1 MTNENKIGVILTG
14 CLGGIGQ
21 AIKKELNKDDVF
33 KVIGIDIEKKPED
46 ALMHNID
53 EYICC
58 DLSDEESIYNSI
70 NYIFANFDNVLHL
83 INNAGVM
90 INDPILRTEW
100 DKEKFRNIIK
110 IWDKT
115 NNINLRACF
124 GLSVCFANYLFDKR
138 AEGSIVHISS
148 ISSNG
153 NSGQS
158 SYSSSKGGL
167 RSLSKSLS
175 KEIASFGI
183 RSNVIIPGFI
193 ETKAG
198 AKVISEK
205 NLRKKINQTP
215 LKRLGLPSEVA
226 DITRKLL
233 ENKFLNGC
241 EINIDGGLTL

>member
-1 MTNENKIGVILTG
+1 MINEKKIGVILTG

-21 AIKKELNKDDVF
+21 AIKKELKKDGAF
-33 KVIGIDIEKKPED
+33 MIIGIDIEKKPQD
-46 ALMHNID
+46 SLIHNID

-58 DLSDEESIYNSI
+58 DLSDTESIYITI
-70 NYIFANFDNVLHL
+70 NNIFSNFDNVLHL
-83 INNAGVM
+83 INNAGIM
-90 INDPILRTEW
+90 INDPILTTEW
-100 DKEKFRNIIK
+100 NKEKFINIIK

-138 AEGSIVHISS
+138 AEGSIVHVSS

-153 NSGQS
+153 NAGQS

-167 RSLSKSLS
+167 RSLSKTLS
-175 KEIASFGI
+175 KEIAAFGI
-183 RSNVIIPGFI
+183 RSNVIVPGFI

-205 NLRKKINQTP
+205 NIRKKINQTP